1 VSTSALTCTRPLIM
15 ELATDKDEEVFLQRV
30 QKLLDDGADING
42 ADTGRPLLL
51 RAARLGHIEA
61 VKLLTAGGADVDLC
75 TVPGATPLFGA
86 AEEGHESIVMH
97 LLDQGANLHPK
108 TILGYTPLH
117 RAAAFGSHQIV
128 KMLLDKNADV
138 NAVTR
143 DGFSPL
149 HSASQRG
156 HSEVV
161 KLLVEAGANLYCK
174 TYGGHIAEDFTVR
187 SIMANGHKE
196 TRIFL
201 RDAARSERFLAFAMG
216 EHERLGA
223 QSRVATLFGEQEII
237 RMIMENLETGF
248 LEALET
254 GISIEDEDSADDSG
268 GEEEEEEL

>member
-1 VSTSALTCTRPLIM
+1 M
-15 ELATDKDEEVFLQRV
+15 ELATDKDEEVFLKRV

-42 ADTGRPLLL
+42 ADTGRPLLP

-61 VKLLTAGGADVDLC
+61 VKLLIVGGADVDLC

-97 LLDQGANLHPK
+97 LLDQGANLHAK
-108 TILGYTPLH
+108 TDMGYTPLN

-138 NAVTR
+138 NAVTE

-156 HSEVV
+156 HNEVV

-174 TYGGHIAEDFTVR
+174 TYERHTAERVAV
-187 SIMANGHKE
+187 SEE
-196 TRIFL
+196 TRTFL

-223 QSRVATLFGEQEII
+223 QSRVATLFGEHEII
-237 RMIMENLETGF
+237 RMIMATLETGF
-248 LEALET
+248 LEMTVSE
-254 GISIEDEDSADDSG
+254 DDSG
-268 GEEEEEEL
+268 GEEDSEDDSGGEEDSEDDSGGEEGGL